1 MKKTKKNKNK
11 HNKHNKQVK
20 TFIQTKEMM
29 LSSYLI
35 NNNKPIIRGYS
46 IQKKYIPNKKLISIR
61 TNIIT
66 NDNRSKR
73 NKRNKRNKTK
83 KNRKKL
89 KK

>member
-1 MKKTKKNKNK
+1 MKKTKKNK
-11 HNKHNKQVK
+11 NKHNKQVK

-46 IQKKYIPNKKLISIR
+46 IQKKFIPNKKLISIR
-61 TNIIT
+61 ANIIT